1 MEKKFDSTRRVFR
14 RAPYERRQAHYAA
27 AAAEGMARPGNA
39 SPVQVIS
46 SLMVKVD
53 TSEIDVALAKAEQ
66 LKVASTAALKDLSAA
81 RNKEKIVDVLCQMAV
96 SGTPSHRLTEVSSG
110 LAAAIAAINL

>member
-27 AAAEGMARPGNA
+27 AAAEGMTRPGNA

-46 SLMVKVD
+46 TLMVKVD
-53 TSEIDVALAKAEQ
+53 TSELDAALAKAAQ
-66 LKVASTAALKDLSAA
+66 LKAASAAALNNLGVTRS
-81 RNKEKIVDVLCQMAV
+81 KEKIVDVLCQLAV
-96 SGTPSHRLTEVSSG
+96 NGTPAHRLAEAGAG